1 MELITTPQAA
11 ELLGVTPSTVKRWA
25 AEGRLPCLLTPGGH
39 RRFRSGDIARF
50 LKASGGRTDDLALR
64 LVEQLLHEPE
74 PHALQALLM
83 TARGR
88 LGSWWAVADLLGTVL
103 EAIGRQWQ
111 DGRCSVSQEHRASHC
126 LEGSLSACLA
136 SLPAGDPERR
146 CLLVAVED
154 DIHTLG
160 LSLAELCVGEAGWTA
175 LWLGTPTPTS
185 EFSDAVKLMRPEV
198 VAVSAS
204 AWSSDIRVMESHY
217 RRIAAACRPIGAQL
231 ILGGRGAWPKKP
243 AYGRRVDDF
252 EAFSKALRRHRAAP
266 HAARKRESE

>member
-25 AEGRLPCLLTPGGH
+25 AEGRLPCLRTPGGH

-50 LKASGGRTDDLALR
+50 LQASGGESDDLGLR
-64 LVEQLLHEPE
+64 LLEQLLHEPE
-74 PHALQALLM
+74 RYTLQSLLT

-88 LGSWWAVADLLGTVL
+88 LGSWWAVADLLGKVL

-111 DGRCSVSQEHRASHC
+111 DGRCSISQEHQASHC
-126 LEGSLSACLA
+126 LEASLSACLA
-136 SLPAGDPERR
+136 ALSAGDPERR

-154 DIHTLG
+154 DFHTLG
-160 LSLAELCVGEAGWTA
+160 LSLAELCVCEAGWTA

-185 EFSDAVKLMRPEV
+185 EFSHVVQRMRPEV

-204 AWSSDIRVMESHY
+204 SWSSDAAVMASHY
-217 RRIAAACRPIGAQL
+217 KSIATACRRIGTQL
-231 ILGGRGAWPKKP
+231 ILGGKGAWPNSP
-243 AYGRRVDDF
+243 TYGERVDDF
-252 EAFSKALRRHRAAP
+252 EAFSKLLR
-266 HAARKRESE
+266 